1 MGFRGHPMVEDDQVM
16 TQDYSNV
23 AALLLVGRRRLMT
36 TFLVDFTRN
45 FEDI

>member
-1 MGFRGHPMVEDDQVM
+1 MRLCGHPMVENDQVM
-16 TQDYSNV
+16 IRDYSKV
-23 AALLLVGRRRLMT
+23 ATLVIVGRRRLMT

>member
-1 MGFRGHPMVEDDQVM
+1 MGLCGHPMVENDQVM
-16 TQDYSNV
+16 IRDYSKV
-23 AALLLVGRRRLMT
+23 ATLVIVGRRRPVT

>member
-1 MGFRGHPMVEDDQVM
+1 MGLRGHPMVENGQVM
-16 TQDYSNV
+16 IRDYSKA
-23 AALLLVGRRRLMT
+23 AALVIVGRRRLMT